1 MVLLLEFLGALV
13 LAFRFNVFILLPA
26 VLLGWMLVLISG
38 ITAGNSGASIAFHMV
53 LVAIVLQVGYL
64 AGIICKWALL
74 ASGRRSWSHKP
85 GVVPDGTF

>member
-1 MVLLLEFLGALV
+1 MLILLGFLGAIV

-26 VLLGWMLVLISG
+26 VLLGWMLVLVSG
-38 ITAGNSGASIAFHMV
+38 LAAANSGALIAFHMV